1 MFNLLQVD
9 RLPCLINRVIA
20 AAVFMKVIRR
30 EETKGDKTKTSCSSA
45 ELQSV
50 FCCYFIIVLL
60 CGSASTCFVGRVPP
74 SRSRSS
80 SKSHFS
86 LSGMTSF
93 CLNLALVANVV
104 NRGGNNN
111 TRIGFIKFHFLNCS
125 ANIYPSERWLWMSF
139 VAVSCRCLA
148 MAKED
153 E

>member
-20 AAVFMKVIRR
+20 AAVFLIVVRR

-74 SRSRSS
+74 SRSKSSS

-86 LSGMTSF
+86 LSRMTSF

-111 TRIGFIKFHFLNCS
+111 TRLGFIKFHFLNCS
-125 ANIYPSERWLWMSF
+125 ANIYPSERWL
-139 VAVSCRCLA
+139 
-148 MAKED
+148 
-153 E
+153 